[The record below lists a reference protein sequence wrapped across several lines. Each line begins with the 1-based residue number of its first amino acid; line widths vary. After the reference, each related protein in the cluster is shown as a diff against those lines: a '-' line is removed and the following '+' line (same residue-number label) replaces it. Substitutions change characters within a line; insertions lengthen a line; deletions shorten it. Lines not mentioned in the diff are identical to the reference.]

1 MNRSNNLKWRR
12 KEAGLSRREFAN
24 MAGVSMGTIGRLE
37 SDETTWDTMQD
48 GTTDKILAALES
60 ISTQETKK
68 KIEPVVEETEEAEEL
83 VKVDDQAKVSTWVM
97 EMKQYEEDQLTKADT
112 KTMILVEF
120 AYEGLTEAKT
130 HSEFVANIK
139 LLKRILKEVLL

>member
-24 MAGVSMGTIGRLE
+24 IAGVSMGTVGRLE

-48 GTTDKILAALES
+48 GTTDKILNALES
-60 ISTQETKK
+60 LSKRDDK
-68 KIEPVVEETEEAEEL
+68 VVEPVVEETDEVEEL
-83 VKVDDQAKVSTWVM
+83 VSDCDQAKVSKWVM

-130 HSEFVANIK
+130 HSEFIANVK
-139 LLKRILKEVLL
+139 LLKRILKDY

>member
-24 MAGVSMGTIGRLE
+24 IAGVSMGTIGRLE

-48 GTTDKILAALES
+48 GTTDKILNALES
-60 ISTQETKK
+60 LSKRDDKEV
-68 KIEPVVEETEEAEEL
+68 EPVVEEINEVEEL
-83 VKVDDQAKVSTWVM
+83 VSDCDQAKVSKWVM
-97 EMKQYEEDQLTKADT
+97 EMKRHEEDQLTKADT

-120 AYEGLTEAKT
+120 AYEGLT
-130 HSEFVANIK
+130 
-139 LLKRILKEVLL
+139 